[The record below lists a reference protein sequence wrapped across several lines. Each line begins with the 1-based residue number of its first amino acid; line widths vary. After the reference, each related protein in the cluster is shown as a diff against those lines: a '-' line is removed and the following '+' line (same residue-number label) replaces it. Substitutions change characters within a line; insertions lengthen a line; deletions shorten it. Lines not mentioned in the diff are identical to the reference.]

1 MEVWEEDL
9 DQEGADLG
17 EWEVVIEVVD
27 TVEVD
32 LVALGVV
39 VALVAVAVA
48 VMVEAVL
55 VGWALGRILACS
67 PQTRS

>member
-9 DQEGADLG
+9 DQEGVDLG
-17 EWEVVIEVVD
+17 EWEVVMEVVD

-32 LVALGVV
+32 LVALGVM
-39 VALVAVAVA
+39 VALVAVA

-55 VGWALGRILACS
+55 VAWALGRILACS

>member
-9 DQEGADLG
+9 DQERADLG
-17 EWEVVIEVVD
+17 EWEVVMEVVD

-39 VALVAVAVA
+39 VALVAVA

>member
-17 EWEVVIEVVD
+17 EWEVVMEVVD

-39 VALVAVAVA
+39 VALVVVA

>member
-9 DQEGADLG
+9 DQEGVDLG
-17 EWEVVIEVVD
+17 EWEVVD

-32 LVALGVV
+32 LVASGVV
-39 VALVAVAVA
+39 VALVVVAA
-48 VMVEAVL
+48 MVEAVL